1 MKEKHLEEDALL
13 LVEQNF
19 YFLQT
24 GSFFTALAKEHPLF
38 TTCNMHVT
46 KKFSGHSVYDFNTL
60 IIKEM
65 LENTYESSKDETVL
79 FEYFVEMN
87 AFRGICMAMIEALR
101 LNGDFKIFI
110 QEKLLVQYEDFFDL
124 LSFIRNVLSHNIHA
138 DIYLDTKDYEGTLK
152 RRLRMKKESKIDF
165 SFNYTQQLAEIQSP
179 SEAYGFSCSIDLENL
194 GEETAFLDILSLWE
208 LMMISELCFNLVIS
222 YKLSSD
228 S

>member
-1 MKEKHLEEDALL
+1 MKNIDLEEDAIL

-24 GSFFTALAKEHPLF
+24 GAFFTVLAKEHPLF
-38 TTCNMHVT
+38 KTCNMHIS
-46 KKFSGHSVYDFNTL
+46 KKIDKGRVYEFNTL

-65 LENTYESSKDETVL
+65 LEDTYESFSDETVL
-79 FEYFVEMN
+79 FEYFIEMN
-87 AFRGICMAMIEALR
+87 AFRGICMAMVEALR
-101 LNGDFKIFI
+101 LDGDFKTHIE
-110 QEKLLVQYEDFFDL
+110 EKLNLQYEDFFDL

-138 DIYLDTKDYEGTLK
+138 DMYLNVKDYEGTLK
-152 RRLRMKKESKIDF
+152 RRTRLKLKSKIDF
-165 SFNYTQQLAEIQSP
+165 SFNYTQHLPEIQAP
-179 SEAYGFSCSIDLENL
+179 SDAYGFFSTIDLLSL
-194 GEETAFLDILSLWE
+194 GEETAFLDVLSLWE

>member
-1 MKEKHLEEDALL
+1 MKQVHLEEDALL

-24 GSFFTALAKEHPLF
+24 GAFFTALAKDHPLF
-38 TTCNMHVT
+38 TTCNMHIS
-46 KKFSGHSVYDFNTL
+46 KKVSGHSVYDFNAL

-65 LENTYESSKDETVL
+65 LENTYESPKEETVL

-87 AFRGICMAMIEALR
+87 AFRGICMAMVEALR
-101 LNGDFKIFI
+101 LNGAFRTFI
-110 QEKLLVQYEDFFDL
+110 QEKLIWQYEDFFDL

-165 SFNYTQQLAEIQSP
+165 TFNYTQQLPEMPSP
-179 SEAYGFSCSIDLENL
+179 TEAYGFSCSIDLQSL
-194 GEETAFLDILSLWE
+194 GEETSFLDILSLWE